1 MPRQRSGRQA
11 GIPELARIHF
21 GRVQEMDPRAAMAA
35 GGGEK
40 KKRISLTMK
49 KPKGG
54 AV

>member
-1 MPRQRSGRQA
+1 MR
-11 GIPELARIHF
+11 
-21 GRVQEMDPRAAMAA
+21 DPRAAMAA